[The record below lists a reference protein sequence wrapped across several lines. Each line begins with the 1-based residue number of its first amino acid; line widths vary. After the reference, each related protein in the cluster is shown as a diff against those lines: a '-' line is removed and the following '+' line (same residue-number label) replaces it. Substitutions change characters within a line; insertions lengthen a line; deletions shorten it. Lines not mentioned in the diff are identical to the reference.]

1 MERKHEDYF
10 TKKIFRKQFVPA
22 IISACGLAF
31 GDMMDGIVVGQRM
44 GVTGLAAISLA
55 LPSFM
60 VMNVLMH
67 GRGPVSYTHLRSGGA
82 QRGRRRTNTGKRR
95 CFHSRNRTA
104 QHVLSSINLFHH
116 QSGRRQYCLC
126 HQGVWPS
133 GRHESVR
140 RPGYGPGAV
149 SYTHLPPSYRGE
161 TQEGS
166 TQTMR
171 PSCLT
176 PPRDALSR
184 S

>member
-67 GRGPVSYTHLRSGGA
+67 GLGLGGAIRFSGLMAKGKKEEGIRGFQGILSAALMISALLSIGANLFMTPLLALLCNQAVFLLISNHLLSLPSPLSYTFLLI
-82 QRGRRRTNTGKRR
+82 RRR
-95 CFHSRNRTA
+95 
-104 QHVLSSINLFHH
+104 
-116 QSGRRQYCLC
+116 
-126 HQGVWPS
+126 
-133 GRHESVR
+133 
-140 RPGYGPGAV
+140 
-149 SYTHLPPSYRGE
+149 
-161 TQEGS
+161 
-166 TQTMR
+166 
-171 PSCLT
+171 
-176 PPRDALSR
+176 
-184 S
+184 